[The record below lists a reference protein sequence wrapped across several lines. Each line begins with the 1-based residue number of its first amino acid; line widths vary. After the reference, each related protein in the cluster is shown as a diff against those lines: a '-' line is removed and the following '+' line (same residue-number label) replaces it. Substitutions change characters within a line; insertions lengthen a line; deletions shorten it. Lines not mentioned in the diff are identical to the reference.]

1 MSIESLRGLLWR
13 PVAVLVSILAGLC
26 LHYIFDIEYIANWVW
41 IIAVFVGASTFL
53 YNTLRDIVHARFGLD
68 YIALTAI
75 IVAFVTQDYLVGAV
89 IVLMLTTGEA
99 LEEYAS
105 LRARKSL
112 TALIDRIPKRVTVLV
127 GAETTTAADPNA
139 AAQEKNIEAVRV
151 GEYILVRRGEVI
163 PLDGVLETAVA
174 ETDES
179 SLTGEPFNI
188 VKEAGDIVRSGT
200 VNISDPI
207 VIRVTVEDRESTY
220 RKIIGLVERAQ
231 ESKAPLVRLAD
242 RYSLLFTIVTAVIAI
257 SAYLIS
263 GEMNIVLAVLVV
275 ATPCPLLIATPIA
288 LIGGMNSAA
297 KQKII
302 LKNLASIEVLSRVSH
317 IVFDKTG
324 TITLGEPVVTAVQ
337 VKDAS
342 YSEAQILAI
351 AASIEHNSLHPIAK
365 AIVLHARLQKVEP
378 AHAIN
383 IQEKIGEGISGEID
397 GKRYLLTKYSESDHF
412 TIALKSDEEVIAL
425 LEMSDEMKQGS
436 LLQLQQLA
444 AHGYQLEML
453 TGDKESVAKE
463 VVAQIGVPMTVQANC
478 TPEQKL
484 ERIRALQSQGAVVAM
499 VGDGINDAPAL
510 AAANVGIVF
519 SNEENTAA
527 SEAAAIVLLGGELEQ
542 VLSVFGV
549 ARRSIKIA
557 LQSIWVGIGL
567 SVLCMIAAAFGY
579 IPPLIGSL
587 LQEGIDILVIVNAL
601 RASRG

>member
-1 MSIESLRGLLWR
+1 MTQNTWRQLLWR
-13 PVAVLVSILAGLC
+13 PITVSIGIIIGLIAR
-26 LHYIFDIEYIANWVW
+26 YGFDQHFFADSVW
-41 IIAVFVGASTFL
+41 IIAVLIGASAFL
-53 YNTLRDIVHARFGLD
+53 YNTIRDILHARFGLD

-75 IVAFVTQDYLVGAV
+75 IVSFVTQDYLVGAT

-112 TALIDRIPKRVTVLV
+112 TALIDRIPKQVTV
-127 GAETTTAADPNA
+127 AASLDTE
-139 AAQEKNIEAVRV
+139 AQTSEKNIEDIRI

-207 VIRVTVEDRESTY
+207 MIRVTVEDRESTY
-220 RKIIGLVERAQ
+220 RKIIGLVEQAQ

-242 RYSLLFTIVTAVIAI
+242 RYSLIFTIVTAVISI
-257 SAYLIS
+257 GAYAMT
-263 GEMNIVLAVLVV
+263 GDMNTVLAVLVV

-288 LIGGMNSAA
+288 LIGGMSSAA
-297 KQKII
+297 KQKVI
-302 LKNLASIEVLSRVSH
+302 LKNLASIEVLSRVTH

-324 TITLGEPVVTAVQ
+324 TITLGEPIVTNVAI
-337 VKDAS
+337 KDPAFTEQRVLSIAS
-342 YSEAQILAI
+342 
-351 AASIEHNSLHPIAK
+351 SIEHNSLHPIAK
-365 AIVLHARLQKVEP
+365 AIVLHARLQKAEP
-378 AHAIN
+378 AHAVN
-383 IQEKIGEGISGEID
+383 IQEKIGEGISGEVD
-397 GKRYLLTKYSESDHF
+397 GVRYMLAKHSESDHF
-412 TIALKSDEEVIAL
+412 TIALKVDGTVIAL
-425 LEMSDEMKQGS
+425 LEMADEMKSGS
-436 LLQLQQLA
+436 QDQLQQLVSG
-444 AHGYQLEML
+444 GYALEML

-463 VVAQIGVPMTVQANC
+463 VAAQLGVPMTVQANC
-478 TPEQKL
+478 TPSQKL
-484 ERIRALQSQGAVVAM
+484 ERIKQLQAEGGIVAM

-527 SEAAAIVLLGGELEQ
+527 SEAADIVLLGGELQQ
-542 VLSVFGV
+542 VLSVFGL

-567 SVLCMIAAAFGY
+567 SVVCMVAAAFGF
-579 IPPLIGSL
+579 IPPIVGSL
-587 LQEGIDILVIVNAL
+587 LQEGIDVLVIINAL